1 MVILI
6 IDDHPLMRHA
16 VRQLIECHYPS
27 LIICEAATAD
37 EAMRVV
43 REQPVALLILDIA
56 LPDQNGLTL
65 LQQIKRIRPKIRSL
79 ILTIHGDPQY
89 LRLALKHGASGYLTK
104 ESAAEELQE
113 AMREVLAGG
122 RYIARMMNGDLD
134 MNGRANAAPLHLSSR
149 EL

>member
-1 MVILI
+1 
-6 IDDHPLMRHA
+6 
-16 VRQLIECHYPS
+16 
-27 LIICEAATAD
+27 
-37 EAMRVV
+37 
-43 REQPVALLILDIA
+43 
-56 LPDQNGLTL
+56 NGLTL

-134 MNGRANAAPLHLSSR
+134 MNGRAIPAPLHLSSR
-149 EL
+149 ELEVLALLAKGQTVSLVAKRLKLSVKTISTYRSRLLQKLGLRTTAELIRYAVEHQGGR